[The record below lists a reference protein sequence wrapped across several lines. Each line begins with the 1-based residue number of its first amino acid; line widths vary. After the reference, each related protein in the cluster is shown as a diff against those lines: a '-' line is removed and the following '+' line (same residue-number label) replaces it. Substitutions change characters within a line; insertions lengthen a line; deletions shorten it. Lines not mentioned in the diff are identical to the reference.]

1 MPSGTFIARAAV
13 TGDVNPQANGASD
26 LAIPVGTVD
35 QALALK
41 LVDVTKYIS
50 CGGGAPRSFNVQANV
65 ALFLDGS
72 STPITSP
79 NDLPAGFVVTSAT
92 IKLTA
97 SWNGGFD
104 DYINANSAGNLTRDN
119 IDVGPRIQRS
129 TNGHTGT
136 FTVPSSVDLELPI
149 TNLGIFGAIGWHCSY
164 TSAMNL
170 SVDRLVIEGTYDLAV
185 WITSLP
191 DPADGPQPSTMGAPT
206 PGTGLVGPVDCPPQS
221 HIQFGAQP
229 DPPEAWQ
236 AFGSP
241 APQPVVDSVQPPS
254 GTRLGGTPLTIRGQQ
269 FDDLATVTIGGLAAD
284 DIVIVSQY
292 EITCTTPLA
301 GSPTAHA
308 EGVVDVVVTNSDGTA
323 STAAS
328 PAANDFEYLELLTV
342 AAITLAFG
350 PTTGGTNVQV
360 TGNGFR
366 AGSTLDIGGNPATSV
381 VVQSAE
387 LITAVT
393 PAGAAGF
400 ADVLVTNP
408 DTDTTLL
415 ANGYTYLTPEELAVL
430 QFSASSLDCVR
441 YGSVRF
447 TETRGQ
453 PRQGTL
459 RTTTPPDDTRD
470 VQIIAG
476 GQTLI
481 TGVFS
486 KITQLTEGK
495 LTQLAWDVELV
506 DYVARLN
513 AQRPVGSW
521 TDASI
526 SSIVTELLN
535 RSAPGFTAHVEGGLP
550 TTTLQLDGT
559 ADFASVLSE
568 LAARASVTEDVQWF
582 VDGLDVWFFATYS
595 GPNAPSVLDDE
606 NPYLVRTDD
615 APVKLS
621 YDYSQIRNRVIITGA
636 FGVVVTAQDSASI
649 AQYGLRERRYRDT
662 AADAG
667 DAGSVQGLLQQKADA
682 EVAAFKDP
690 IPELEYS
697 IRDLNHRPGLLVVA
711 NLTNPPVNITLPIQ
725 SITIDQVGLAKGL
738 RYEPGTSPRTPLVV
752 RPRVQVRASPVRF
765 GFSDLMRATANAV
778 AGSGTGGV
786 LGEGGGL
793 SGVGG
798 SLPAPNLRGQV
809 RNTDVADDCLTSDK
823 LADSGVVAGTYGG
836 GGSP

>member
-79 NDLPAGFVVTSAT
+79 NDLPAGFVVTSAA

-104 DYINANSAGNLTRDN
+104 DYINANSSGNLTRDN
-119 IDVGPRIQRS
+119 LDVGPRIQRS

-149 TNLGIFGAIGWHCSY
+149 TNLGIFGAIGWHCAY

-185 WITSLP
+185 WITTLP

-206 PGTGLVGPVDCPPQS
+206 PGGLVGPAECAPLS

-229 DPPEAWQ
+229 DPPGDWQ
-236 AFGSP
+236 DFGSP
-241 APQPVVDSVQPPS
+241 GPQPVVDSVFPRS
-254 GTRLGGTPLTIRGQQ
+254 GTRLGGTPITVRGAQ

-284 DIVIVSQY
+284 DVVVVSQY

-308 EGVVDVVVTNSDGTA
+308 EGVVPVVVHNSDGTD
-323 STAAS
+323 STALS
-328 PAANDFEYLELLTV
+328 PTADDFEYLELLAV
-342 AAITLAFG
+342 VAITAAFG
-350 PTTGGTNVQV
+350 PDTGGTAVQV
-360 TGNGFR
+360 LGNGFR
-366 AGSTLDIGGNPATSV
+366 AGSTVDVGGNPATSV
-381 VVQSAE
+381 VVQSAQ

-393 PAGAAGF
+393 PAGSGV

-408 DTDTTLL
+408 DTNTSLL
-415 ANGYTYLTPEELAVL
+415 AAAFTYLTAEELATL
-430 QFSASSLDCVR
+430 RFGASGGLDCVR

-447 TETRGQ
+447 QESRGQ

-459 RTTTPPDDTRD
+459 RTTSLPDDTRD

-476 GQTLI
+476 GQVLI
-481 TGVFS
+481 TGVYG

-513 AQRPVGSW
+513 GVRPVGSW
-521 TDASI
+521 TDTSVSA
-526 SSIVTELLN
+526 IVSEILS

-550 TTTLQLDGT
+550 ATTIQLDGS

-568 LAARASVTEDVQWF
+568 LAARASVDEAVQWF
-582 VDGLDVWFFATYS
+582 VDGVDVWFFATYT
-595 GPNAPSVLDDE
+595 GPNAPSVLDDD
-606 NPYLVRTDD
+606 NPWLVRTDD
-615 APVKLS
+615 APVRLS
-621 YDYSQIRNRVIITGA
+621 YDYSQIRNRVKIVGA
-636 FGVVVTAQDSASI
+636 FNVVVTAEDAASQ
-649 AQYGLRERRYRDT
+649 AQYGLRERIYRDT
-662 AADAG
+662 ADG
-667 DAGSVQGLLQQKADA
+667 PDAGSVQALLQQKADA
-682 EVAAFKDP
+682 ELEAFKDP
-690 IPELEYS
+690 IPTLEYA
-697 IRDLNHRPGLLVVA
+697 IRDLNHRPGLTVVA
-711 NLTNPPVNITLPIQ
+711 NLTNPPVNVSLLIQ
-725 SITIDQVGLAKGL
+725 QVTIDQVGLAKGI
-738 RYEPGTSPRTPLVV
+738 RYEPGMSPRVQLPV
-752 RPRVQVRASPVRF
+752 RPRVQVTAYPVGF
-765 GFSDLMRATANAV
+765 GFGDLMRATANAV

-809 RNTDVADDCLTSDK
+809 HDSDVADDCLSSDK
-823 LADSGVVAGTYGG
+823 LSDSGVVAGTYGG